1 MATYVFFLL
10 RRRPPRSTRTDTLFP
25 YTTLFRS
32 IGRLGYFSR
41 VGLQW
46 RSHIVALEYEA
57 TAFARPRVVAV
68 VRDGA
73 VGHVARAVDGE
84 NLRFIHLFNDVA
96 QTQHDHLMRKD
107 HHATSGIMKRNR
119 VQDRPQPENHV
130 APALTARWPMVEFA
144 EKLPEPGLIGK
155 DVVYACK
162 GKAIEIG
169 RPHVSTPVTNAHIVC
184 RLLLEKK
191 QLTHNIYAR
200 CIQ

>member
-1 MATYVFFLL
+1 MWCFFFLMTL
-10 RRRPPRSTRTDTLFP
+10 RPPRSTRTDTPFP

-32 IGRLGYFSR
+32 
-41 VGLQW
+41 
-46 RSHIVALEYEA
+46 ALEYEA

-119 VQDRPQPENHV
+119 VQDRPQPANHV
-130 APALTARWPMVEFA
+130 APAPTARWPDRTSAVS
-144 EKLPEPGLIGK
+144 GK
-155 DVVYACK
+155 SVAVRVDRGGSRIFNTQLASLY
-162 GKAIEIG
+162 
-169 RPHVSTPVTNAHIVC
+169 TPIPPPTIPP
-184 RLLLEKK
+184 
-191 QLTHNIYAR
+191 
-200 CIQ
+200 